1 MRKRI
6 TAITLAAVLAA
17 GQSVCVFASNSPNT
31 RPVIMDSGSEGSDS
45 SSWSGSS
52 RNTESG
58 TSAVSSTSVGRD
70 TVQIPVGQA
79 AANTGTSDGVET
91 NSRGQA
97 VIGDTALEFVQGSDH
112 AVIGLPDAVV
122 ASINGINEGKALSQ
136 VVPGLELTGYYAL
149 SGTHALMTKTLD
161 TNEEKTGAVE
171 FPLYVPNLMEG
182 LGTVQVLFY
191 DNMLGQW
198 RLITPNR
205 IDAGAKT
212 LWMTVTDSGT
222 ISVVYKKQ

>member
-1 MRKRI
+1 MYKR
-6 TAITLAAVLAA
+6 
-17 GQSVCVFASNSPNT
+17 Q
-31 RPVIMDSGSEGSDS
+31 
-45 SSWSGSS
+45 
-52 RNTESG
+52 
-58 TSAVSSTSVGRD
+58 
-70 TVQIPVGQA
+70 
-79 AANTGTSDGVET
+79 
-91 NSRGQA
+91 
-97 VIGDTALEFVQGSDH
+97 
-112 AVIGLPDAVV
+112 
-122 ASINGINEGKALSQ
+122 
-136 VVPGLELTGYYAL
+136 ELTGYYAL

-212 LWMTVTDSGT
+212 LWMTVTGSGT

>member
-1 MRKRI
+1 MLVIESGVICCCLAQRVKAQLEKSGCRI
-6 TAITLAAVLAA
+6 LGVVLNW
-17 GQSVCVFASNSPNT
+17 V
-31 RPVIMDSGSEGSDS
+31 GSEFENGYYGRYGKYD
-45 SSWSGSS
+45 GKY
-52 RNTESG
+52 
-58 TSAVSSTSVGRD
+58 AGRD

-79 AANTGTSDGVET
+79 AANTGTSGSVET

-97 VIGDTALEFVQGSDH
+97 VIGDTALEFVPGSGH

-122 ASINGINEGKALSQ
+122 ASIHGINEGKALSQ

-198 RLITPNR
+198 RLITPDR
-205 IDAGAKT
+205 IDAGAKI
-212 LWMTVTDSGT
+212 LWMTVPGSGT
-222 ISVVYKKQ
+222 LVIIYSNVSLE